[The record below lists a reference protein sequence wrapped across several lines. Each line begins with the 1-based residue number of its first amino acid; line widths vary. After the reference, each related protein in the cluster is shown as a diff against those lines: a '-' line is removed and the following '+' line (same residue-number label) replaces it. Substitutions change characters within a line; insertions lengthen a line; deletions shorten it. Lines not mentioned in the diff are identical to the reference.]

1 MCPQLLLH
9 VRMDGRD
16 VLDRH
21 RIFGDALSDTAWLSQ
36 PRGQERLDLPERERG
51 QTKTPGPAGL
61 GEQDQWKLRT
71 RDTQT
76 EEATARQ
83 APRAF

>member
-36 PRGQERLDLPERERG
+36 PRGQERLDLP
-51 QTKTPGPAGL
+51 
-61 GEQDQWKLRT
+61 
-71 RDTQT
+71 
-76 EEATARQ
+76 
-83 APRAF
+83 